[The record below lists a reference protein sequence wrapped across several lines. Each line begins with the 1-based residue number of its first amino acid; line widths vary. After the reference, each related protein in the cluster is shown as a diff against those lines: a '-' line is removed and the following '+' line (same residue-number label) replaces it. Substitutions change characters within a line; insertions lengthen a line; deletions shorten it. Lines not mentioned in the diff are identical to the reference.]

1 MKFIDFKSLIFAL
14 SCLIFYGCASTNK
27 PSYNSN
33 NYTTN
38 GTPATMRPYVVLG
51 KRYYPQIVKV
61 GDTQSGIASWYGPN
75 FHGKKTSN
83 GERYDMN
90 VMTAAHK
97 TYPMNTIVRV
107 TNRNSG
113 ESAVVRINDRG
124 PFVDGRIIDLS
135 KAAAKRVGVF
145 ANGTAPVKL
154 EVLKFS
160 MLDNTF
166 NRSKPQSTPVFA
178 QNRPKI
184 EQSKYE
190 IPSSENLDFDVNTN
204 PIPARNFDEN
214 KNLAKLKEI
223 SDNQSNFDESDE
235 IFMNTPQTVQVK
247 NNQPPSSIIGGKFMV
262 QVGAFSRINGAEI
275 TRAKY
280 DNLGAHKA
288 IIKNLDGMNRVFLT
302 GFLSEDEAIDFIAS
316 SNLKGAFIIRE

>member
-1 MKFIDFKSLIFAL
+1 
-14 SCLIFYGCASTNK
+14 
-27 PSYNSN
+27 
-33 NYTTN
+33 
-38 GTPATMRPYVVLG
+38 MRPYVVLG

-90 VMTAAHK
+90 AMTAAHK

-135 KAAAKRVGVF
+135 KVAAKRVGVF

-160 MLDNTF
+160 ILDNTF
-166 NRSKPQSTPVFA
+166 NRSRPQSTPVFA

-184 EQSKYE
+184 EQSRYE
-190 IPSSENLDFDVNTN
+190 VPSSEDLDFDVKADST
-204 PIPARNFDEN
+204 PARNFNEN

-223 SDNQSNFDESDE
+223 SENQSNFDESDE
-235 IFMNTPQTVQVK
+235 IFINTPQTAQIK
-247 NNQPPSSIIGGKFMV
+247 NNQQPSSIIGGKFMV

-280 DNLGAHKA
+280 DNLGTHKA

-302 GFLSEDEAIDFIAS
+302 GFLSEDEARDFIAS

>member
-1 MKFIDFKSLIFAL
+1 
-14 SCLIFYGCASTNK
+14 
-27 PSYNSN
+27 
-33 NYTTN
+33 
-38 GTPATMRPYVVLG
+38 MRPYVVLG

-90 VMTAAHK
+90 AMTAAHK

-166 NRSKPQSTPVFA
+166 NRIRPQSTPVFA
-178 QNRPKI
+178 QNSTEFK
-184 EQSKYE
+184 QTKYE
-190 IPSSENLDFDVNTN
+190 IPSSENLDFDVKVSST
-204 PIPARNFDEN
+204 PVRNFNEN

-223 SDNQSNFDESDE
+223 SQKQSNFDESDE
-235 IFMNTPQTVQVK
+235 IFINTPQTAQIK
-247 NNQPPSSIIGGKFMV
+247 NNQQPSSIIGGKFMV
-262 QVGAFSRINGAEI
+262 QVGAFSRINGAEV

-280 DNLGAHKA
+280 DNLGTHKA

-302 GFLSEDEAIDFIAS
+302 GFLSEYEARDFIVS